1 MTLPPCAI
9 EAAAAYHVPAS
20 AVEHQLFTRT
30 RRGVGAMA
38 ISPASLP
45 LLASSG
51 FSEDA
56 VRRNM
61 CVNIA
66 AGTWLMARAR
76 LAPRSTGSRPLL
88 ASVAS
93 SDNRCVTAA
102 ASRYHLPVILLQAV
116 LKTENG
122 KRGTISKNS
131 NGSYDIGPAQINSIH
146 LPELARLGISRDALL
161 ADDCLN
167 VHVGA
172 WILSRNIG
180 ASTPADSRKFWE
192 RVGNYNSATPI
203 FNHAYQLRIWH
214 NLPHIGPALRR

>member
-1 MTLPPCAI
+1 MTLPPCAM

-20 AVEHQLFTRT
+20 AVEQQLFTRT

-76 LAPRSTGSRPLL
+76 LVPRPTGSRPLL
-88 ASVAS
+88 APVAA
-93 SDNRCVTAA
+93 SDHRCMIAA

-122 KRGTISKNS
+122 KRGIISNNS
-131 NGSYDIGPAQINSIH
+131 NGSYDIGSAQINSIH
-146 LPELARLGISRDALL
+146 LPELARLGISREVLL

-172 WILSRNIG
+172 WILSRDIG
-180 ASTPADSRKFWE
+180 TSTPADGGKFWK
-192 RVGNYNSATPI
+192 RVGDYNSATPL

-214 NLPHIGPALRR
+214 NLPHIGQGMRR